1 LISISADRLID
12 RKDGLRDDECRRALK
27 STCLLVRACLKR
39 TVREGPKTNALW
51 HEFIHPHH
59 VSPPVLL
66 VVIRM
71 NSYIRIILSFSYA
84 TVLPPHHVSPPHTCA
99 SSSSCLPARPSR
111 RYPHEFIHPHHSFV
125 LLCDGASTTTERQK
139 EQ

>member
-1 LISISADRLID
+1 MAGSLELELSCVGISGGKLISISADRLID

-84 TVLPPHHVSPPHTCA
+84 TVLLQQQSGKKNN
-99 SSSSCLPARPSR
+99 
-111 RYPHEFIHPHHSFV
+111 E
-125 LLCDGASTTTERQK
+125 
-139 EQ
+139 